1 MLFRSIPVFVA
12 IVLIFT
18 IIAISLGMKLV
29 EKYSYSKERADLD
42 EYFKV
47 SNGIETAIVLQDEI
61 LEDKALF
68 VDGIYYFSINTVH
81 SYFNT
86 RFYEDSREELLL
98 YTTPDSIYRT
108 NIGSTEFAQN
118 GEAQDAGY
126 MISRYENGSL
136 YIAAEY
142 VKKFTNFSYEV
153 FTEPRR
159 MQVYTQ
165 WGEQNLAEVT
175 KDTQIRYQGG
185 VKSEILTD
193 VEQGRQLIVLEEMDT
208 WTKVKTDGIIGY
220 VENKRLGSVRTE
232 TMEAVTDY
240 EEPVYTN
247 ITKDYKINMVWHQV
261 MTQTANATLTD
272 AVAGTHGLNT
282 ISPTW
287 FSLNDNQG
295 NFTNISSVDYVAQAH
310 QLGLEVWGVIDNF
323 NAEGF
328 QTKEDTHSVL
338 SSTAN
343 RTHLIEGLMQAA
355 ATCGLDGINV
365 DFEQLSEETGEHFVQ
380 FIRELSIACRAN
392 GLVLSV
398 DNYVPVGN
406 TGFYGRE
413 EQGIVADY
421 VIIMGYDEH
430 WSGGGVAGSVASID
444 FVEKGIQLTLE
455 EVPAEKVINA
465 VPFYTRVWKS
475 SGGQVT
481 SDAVGMDSAERF
493 LSEHG
498 VTASWD
504 ETTCQ
509 NYAEF
514 EEDNVLYQVWL
525 EDEQSIEVKLNVM
538 ANYNLAGVGAWKLGF
553 ERPSIW
559 NVIDA
564 YLQK

>member
-1 MLFRSIPVFVA
+1 MKKVIPVFVA
-12 IVLIFT
+12 IVLIFLV
-18 IIAISLGMKLV
+18 IAVSLGMKLV

-42 EYFKV
+42 EYFAL
-47 SNGIETAIVLQDEI
+47 SGEEETAIVLQDEI
-61 LEDKALF
+61 LKEKALF
-68 VDGIYYFSINTVH
+68 LDGIYYFSIDTVH

-86 RFYEDSREELLL
+86 RFYEDIREELLL
-98 YTTPDSIYRT
+98 YTTPDSIYRAG
-108 NIGSTEFAQN
+108 IGSTEFARN
-118 GEAQDAGY
+118 GEAQDVGY
-126 MISRYENGSL
+126 IIARYEKGSL

-142 VKKFTNFSYEV
+142 VKKFTNFSYET
-153 FTEPRR
+153 FEEPRR

-165 WGEQNLAEVT
+165 WGEQKLAEVS

-185 VKSEILTD
+185 IKSDILLD
-193 VEQGRQLIVLEEMDT
+193 AEKGRQVIVLEEMDT
-208 WTKVKTDGIIGY
+208 WTKVKSDGIIGY
-220 VENKRLGSVRTE
+220 VENKRLGGIHTE
-232 TMEAVTDY
+232 TLEAVTDY

-247 ITKDYKINMVWHQV
+247 IAKDYKINMAWHQV
-261 MTQTANATLTD
+261 TRPEANSTLSEVVARTQ
-272 AVAGTHGLNT
+272 GLNT

-287 FSLNDNQG
+287 FSLNDSEG
-295 NFTNISSVDYVAQAH
+295 NFRNISSVDYVAQAH
-310 QLGLEVWGVIDNF
+310 QMGLEVWGVVDNF

-328 QTKEDTHSVL
+328 QTIEESYNVL
-338 SSTAN
+338 SSTTK

-355 ATCGLDGINV
+355 GACGLDGINV

-406 TGFYGRE
+406 TGFYDRE

-444 FVEKGIQLTLE
+444 FVEKGIQLTME
-455 EVPAEKVINA
+455 EVPSEKIINA
-465 VPFYTRVWKS
+465 IPFYTRVWKS
-475 SGGQVT
+475 SGGQV
-481 SDAVGMDSAERF
+481 SSEALGMDSAERF
-493 LSEHG
+493 LAEHG
-498 VTASWD
+498 AVAAWD

-514 EEDNVLYQVWL
+514 EEDGVFYQVWL

-538 ANYNLAGVGAWKLGF
+538 ANYDLAGVGAWKLGF
-553 ERPSIW
+553 ERPSVW
-559 NVIDA
+559 NVIDN